1 MISERRQTMLLA
13 RTFFSRQFESDL
25 MPSGLPQI
33 HLLVWVVAF
42 LAGLSTT
49 LPILLARKYVWLLA
63 SVSALQAG
71 MAADRAFMTLL
82 MMVATGLITLVIWE
96 GVFPDS
102 RDARILGV
110 IPIRPRT
117 FVAARLAALM
127 LLFMILVMTTTL
139 ASAIVTGVINATFRG
154 PGGFAGAAISSFAT
168 TAGAEA
174 VVFFGIIA
182 LQCALLN
189 VAGAAV
195 AQKLAVALQMIL
207 VVSLLQMPLL
217 LSKLTGGGVPAGA
230 PLAAFFTAASALV
243 LYGATYRRL
252 ARLALEGTGR
262 FNHRVGSLGGL
273 VATASRLV
281 TWSPPARA
289 VCAFTLRTVARSR
302 QHRMILAGWVGL
314 AIAAILAGLVPLVL
328 REGLNGFA
336 EPRVSLLAAPLVL
349 CTLTLAGM
357 RMLFAIP
364 TQVKANWTVRTR
376 QTIPVRLALDGATAA
391 LIACVIPAALFA
403 AISATALWGVRIG
416 AVHTVVCFTAG
427 VLLAEA
433 LSLGLDKVPFT
444 CTYVPGKAKFVHLWP
459 LYFFAFTTCT
469 YTLAALEI
477 QLLRAG
483 GLAQLIIILVIS
495 ALGLALI
502 RRSKANQ
509 VETLRFEEEDDNAVT
524 LLPLSGSV

>member
-1 MISERRQTMLLA
+1 MISERRQALLLA
-13 RTFFSRQFESDL
+13 RTFFGRQFESDL

-49 LPILLARKYVWLLA
+49 LPVLLARKYVWLLA
-63 SVSALQAG
+63 SVSALQAS

-82 MMVATGLITLVIWE
+82 MMIATGLITLVIWE
-96 GVFPDS
+96 GIFPDS

-110 IPIRPRT
+110 IPIRTRT

-127 LLFMILVMTTTL
+127 VLFGILVVTTTVM
-139 ASAIVTGVINATFRG
+139 SAFSAGLINAMFRG
-154 PGGFAGAAISSFAT
+154 PGGFVGGTISSFAT
-168 TAGAEA
+168 SAGAEA

-189 VAGAAV
+189 LVGPAA
-195 AQKLAVALQMIL
+195 AQRLAV
-207 VVSLLQMPLL
+207 LLQMVLVVALLQTPLL
-217 LSKLTGGGVPAGA
+217 LSKLTGSGIPAGA
-230 PLAAFFTAASALV
+230 PLGAVFTAAFALV
-243 LYGATYRRL
+243 LYGATYGRL
-252 ARLALEGTGR
+252 TRLALEGTGR
-262 FNHRVGSLGGL
+262 VNQRVGSLRGL
-273 VATASRLV
+273 AASASRLI

-302 QHRMILAGWVGL
+302 QHRMILAGWIGL
-314 AIAAILAGLVPLVL
+314 ALAIILASLVPLLL
-328 REGLNGFA
+328 REGLGGFTR
-336 EPRVSLLAAPLVL
+336 PRTSILAAPLVL

-364 TQVKANWTVRTR
+364 THVKANWTVRTR
-376 QTIPVRLALDGATAA
+376 PSIPARLALDGATAA
-391 LIACVIPAALFA
+391 LVACAIPAALFA

-416 AVHTVVCFTAG
+416 TLHTLVCFVTG

-433 LSLGLDKVPFT
+433 LSLGLDKIPFT

-459 LYFFAFTTCT
+459 VYFFAFTTFT

-477 QLLRAG
+477 QLLRVG
-483 GLAQLIIILVIS
+483 GVSQLIVVLIVI
-495 ALGLALI
+495 AGGLALI
-502 RRSKANQ
+502 RRSKAGQ
-509 VETLRFEEEDDNAVT
+509 VQQLRFEEEDENAIT
-524 LLPLSGSV
+524 LLPISGSV

>member
-25 MPSGLPQI
+25 MPSGLPQV

-82 MMVATGLITLVIWE
+82 MMIATGLITLVIWE
-96 GVFPDS
+96 GLFPDS

-127 LLFMILVMTTTL
+127 LLFMILVMTTTV
-139 ASAIVTGVINATFRG
+139 ASAITTGVINATFRG
-154 PGGFAGAAISSFAT
+154 AGGFAGGAISSLAT
-168 TAGAEA
+168 TASAES

-189 VAGAAV
+189 VVGAAF
-195 AQKLAVALQMIL
+195 AHRLAVLLQIAL
-207 VVSLLQMPLL
+207 VVTLLQMPLL
-217 LSKLTGGGVPAGA
+217 LSKLTSTGIPAGA
-230 PLAAFFTAASALV
+230 PLGALFTAVFALV
-243 LYGATYRRL
+243 LYAATYRRL
-252 ARLALEGTGR
+252 TRLALEGTGCV
-262 FNHRVGSLGGL
+262 NDRVGSLRRL
-273 VATASRLV
+273 VASASRLI

-302 QHRMILAGWVGL
+302 QHRMILAGWIGL
-314 AIAAILAGLVPLVL
+314 ALAIILASLVPLVL

-336 EPRVSLLAAPLVL
+336 EPRASILAAPLVL
-349 CTLTLAGM
+349 STLTVAGM

-364 TQVKANWTVRTR
+364 TQVKANWTVRT
-376 QTIPVRLALDGATAA
+376 QAVPVRLALDGATAA

-403 AISATALWGVRIG
+403 AISATAFWGVGIG
-416 AVHTVVCFTAG
+416 AAHALVCFITG
-427 VLLAEA
+427 VLLAEC

-459 LYFFAFTTCT
+459 LYFIAFTTFT

-477 QLLRAG
+477 ALLRRG
-483 GLAQLIIILVIS
+483 GFTQLIVVLS
-495 ALGLALI
+495 AIAAGLALI
-502 RRSKANQ
+502 RRSRARQ
-509 VETLRFEEEDDNAVT
+509 VETLRFEEEDDNAIT
-524 LLPLSGSV
+524 LLPISGSA